1 MEKRIKKPPVL
12 GEILDK
18 YCNRLGLSRRMNE
31 QRLLD
36 AWGEAVGE
44 GVAKR
49 TEPIRIEN
57 RVLFLK
63 VTNSV
68 WMQQLQFMKELILKN
83 LHEKTGINFLQ
94 DLRFFI
100 GEVEN
105 LDKGKKGENLKGDL
119 PPLSDSDMQN
129 IAKEVSGV
137 QDPEMKKILSGL
149 YSRAL
154 AVERNRRNEGKIK

>member
-1 MEKRIKKPPVL
+1 MEKRMKKPLVL
-12 GEILDK
+12 GDILNK
-18 YCNRLGLSRRMNE
+18 YCNRLGLSRKMNE

-36 AWGEAVGE
+36 AWREAVGE

-63 VTNSV
+63 VTTSV

-105 LDKGKKGENLKGDL
+105 LDKGKERQSLKGDL
-119 PPLSDSDMQN
+119 PPLSDSDVQS
-129 IAKEVSGV
+129 IAREVSGV
-137 QDPEMKKILSGL
+137 QDPEMKEILSGL

-154 AVERNRRNEGKIK
+154 AVERNRKIE